1 MQMSVLY
8 YVEMGSGSPLFD
20 LCIMAGSVQRVL
32 GIGLGLV
39 EASETRSLDEAESMF
54 FSSLL
59 ESLYY

>member
-1 MQMSVLY
+1 MS
-8 YVEMGSGSPLFD
+8 
-20 LCIMAGSVQRVL
+20 LCEVYSVQRVL